1 MVKKQDKNT
10 SVFKDFTV
18 NISKKGVG
26 IKVERTGED
35 IYFDTENLHLV
46 KNIDDM
52 YDFLKSVQDVV
63 DLTAQN
69 KISDTIDECCNEC
82 NCCIC
87 EE

>member
-1 MVKKQDKNT
+1 MAKKQDKNV
-10 SVFKDFTV
+10 SVYKDFTV

-35 IYFDTENLHLV
+35 IWFATENLHLI
-46 KNIDDM
+46 KNIEDM

-69 KISDTIDECCNEC
+69 KLIDTVDECCEC
-82 NCCIC
+82 ENC
-87 EE
+87 E

>member
-1 MVKKQDKNT
+1 MLKKQDKKAEIY
-10 SVFKDFTV
+10 KDFTV

-26 IKVERTGED
+26 IKVERVGED
-35 IYFDTENLHLV
+35 IWFDTENLHLV

-69 KISDTIDECCNEC
+69 KISDTIDECCKCNEC
-82 NCCIC
+82 CNC

>member
-1 MVKKQDKNT
+1 MLKKQDKKAEAY
-10 SVFKDFTV
+10 KDFTV

-26 IKVERTGED
+26 IKVERVGEE
-35 IYFDTENLHLV
+35 ILFDTENLHLV

-69 KISDTIDECCNEC
+69 KISDTVDECCKCNEC
-82 NCCIC
+82 CNY